1 MKQTGAKMK
10 VEVLQSEIRY
20 RGRAF
25 NVRQDEIRLPDGR
38 SAQLDVVDH
47 SAAIT
52 IVPVDEVGDIW
63 FVRQYRH
70 PTQKLLLELPAGTL
84 EPNEQPE
91 AAALREIREEI
102 GMAAA
107 EMRLLGEFFLAPGYS
122 TEYMYV
128 YLATGLSP
136 APLAQ
141 DDDEFI
147 FVEKYPAQV
156 AYQRLNSSEYQDA
169 KTLLGLYLARPLIF
183 PA

>member
-1 MKQTGAKMK
+1 MN
-10 VEVLQSEIRY
+10 VEVLRSEIKY

-25 NVRQDEIRLPDGR
+25 NVRQEEIRLPDGR
-38 SAQLDVVDH
+38 AAQLDVVDH

-52 IVPVDEVGDIW
+52 IVPVDAAGDIW

-70 PTQKLLLELPAGTL
+70 PAQKLLLELPAGTL
-84 EPNEQPE
+84 EPDEQPA

-107 EMRLLGEFFLAPGYS
+107 EISLLGEFFLAPGYS

-128 YLATGLSP
+128 YLATGLTP

-141 DDDEFI
+141 DEDEFI
-147 FVEKYPAQV
+147 FVEKMPARV
-156 AYQRLNSSEYQDA
+156 AYQRLNSRDFQDA
-169 KTLLGLYLARPLIF
+169 KTLIGLYLARPVLF
-183 PA
+183 PSK